1 MSWELWALVV
11 AVLLL
16 PVTAFFAAAQ
26 SAFSRVTVSWAE
38 RLVEEGAPG
47 ADRVMALLERGPGTL
62 SALALL
68 KIVPMVTAVA
78 LVGVATAEL
87 LVPGAAIAVTAV
99 VGVAVLFVVG
109 EVIPRNLALSRA
121 DVVARRV
128 SRVAGVLT
136 RALSPVSGLLVWIGR
151 KLTPG
156 PDTADGPF
164 VTEDAIRDL
173 IDAAEGEVI
182 EPTERQ
188 MLHGVFEL
196 SDTLVREI
204 MVPRP
209 DMVMVS
215 SEDPLS
221 RVVEIILDR
230 GFSRIPVFAGE
241 DRDDIIG
248 LLYAKDILGRLH
260 RGGTEGGPWEDL
272 IRPPYVVPE
281 LKSVDGLLREL
292 QAQQVHMAIVVDE
305 YGAVVGLV
313 TIEDILEEI
322 VGEIVD
328 EYDLEEELVEDLGE
342 ERWRV
347 DARLPIDDLDE
358 LVDTSLPDEEWDT
371 VGGLLFGMLGHVPR
385 PGEAVEVDGLRLVA
399 ERVRGRR
406 IAKVLVER
414 SPGPTRPAAEALG
427 ER

>member
-1 MSWELWALVV
+1 
-11 AVLLL
+11 
-16 PVTAFFAAAQ
+16 
-26 SAFSRVTVSWAE
+26 
-38 RLVEEGAPG
+38 
-47 ADRVMALLERGPGTL
+47 
-62 SALALL
+62 
-68 KIVPMVTAVA
+68 MVTAVA

-414 SPGPTRPAAEALG
+414 SAGPTRPAAEALG